1 MVFFPMGATSLLKVA
16 ECILLLLIM
25 LIVLLWGGP
34 RLRRQAIRL
43 LLKHLKLEQLS
54 KWIPSGRNEKHER
67 MSLIVERL
75 SFKKLL
81 LLIEEQ
87 TSYTFFYEEEIFK
100 QAKPVTIH
108 RKDATVEEIL
118 DEALEFQPKSFSYSI
133 NGKIIFLKRT
143 PKKWRRE

>member
-1 MVFFPMGATSLLKVA
+1 MGANSLWKVA
-16 ECILLLLIM
+16 ECILLLLIL

-34 RLRRQAIRL
+34 RLR
-43 LLKHLKLEQLS
+43 
-54 KWIPSGRNEKHER
+54 
-67 MSLIVERL
+67 RL

-100 QAKPVTIH
+100 QARPVTIH
-108 RKDATVEEIL
+108 REDATVEEIL
-118 DEALEFQPKSFSYSI
+118 DEALDFQPKSFSYSI
-133 NGKIIFLKRT
+133 NGKMIFLKRI